1 MYGSYLLLYLGSME
15 NIYTRRK
22 LIKQIGSTAGLLA
35 LPAVGFSSL
44 IEETVTHSPKTFKK
58 AVGDFI
64 PCLNMATIMGQN
76 LGFIKE
82 LEVASKG
89 GFNAVEIWIP
99 TLQKYLDEG
108 GTINDAS
115 KAIKDLGLS
124 IENTIG
130 FAQWIVDDEITRNKG
145 LEQLKKEMGML
156 AELGCK
162 RIAAPPAG
170 ATAESGLDLYKAAER
185 YRTIL
190 ELGDQIG
197 VVPQLEIWGHSKN
210 LHKLSQA
217 LFVASE
223 SGHPAACINLDIFH
237 LYKGGSSFDTLS
249 IANPLSVQVLHVN
262 DYPEISRGQI
272 KDADRIYPGDGLAPT
287 KQILQAFQ
295 SPERPLILSL
305 ELFNKEYWAQD
316 PLEVCKKGLSKIKE
330 ITDGI

>member
-1 MYGSYLLLYLGSME
+1 ME
-15 NIYTRRK
+15 DTYTRRK
-22 LIKQIGSTAGLLA
+22 LLKQIGGTAGLLA
-35 LPAVGFSSL
+35 LPAIGFSSSN
-44 IEETVTHSPKTFKK
+44 EQQNVPAPTTVKRK
-58 AVGDFI
+58 AGDFI

-89 GFNAVEIWIP
+89 GFRAVEIWIP
-99 TLQKYLDEG
+99 TLQKYLDGG
-108 GTINDAS
+108 GTLKDAS
-115 KAIKDLGLS
+115 KVIKDLGLA

-130 FAQWIVDDEITRNKG
+130 FAQWIVDDDATRNKG
-145 LEQLKKEMGML
+145 LEQLKIEMGML

-170 ATAESGLDLYKAAER
+170 ATNEPVLDLYKVAER

-190 ELGDQIG
+190 ELGDQTG

-210 LHKLSQA
+210 IHKLSQA
-217 LFVASE
+217 LFVAGE
-223 SGHPAACINLDIFH
+223 SAHPSACLNLDIFH

-262 DYPEISRGQI
+262 DYTDIAREQI

-287 KQILQAFQ
+287 KKILEAFQ

-305 ELFNKEYWAQD
+305 EVFNKEYWAKD
-316 PLEVCKKGLSKIKE
+316 ALEVCKTGFAKVMKITEGL
-330 ITDGI
+330 